1 MPTSR
6 SAKRRTTPKS
16 SAGTSSARAR
26 VGASPKSAP
35 TLVSKPA
42 PKPART
48 VVPARAPSRGPVNG
62 ALVKGATPAAKR
74 AATGPAA
81 GVRKAAPDA
90 GAAQRA
96 PRAKPRAVPAA
107 AASAR
112 VRTARTVVPAPKSA
126 SPKAPLRPA
135 PAKSRPV
142 SKAPATVAFKAVFKP
157 ATVLPA
163 ARASASLKDG
173 RGTSRRG
180 GKETRRLAA
189 PATRL
194 VRIKALDPCARCGP
208 NTCVEQLY
216 RVDEQV
222 AGTATVHLVFFD
234 RHGWYCVHGASCV
247 AVRDVHAELKAQRAE
262 AGRRR

>member
-35 TLVSKPA
+35 KVVSKPA
-42 PKPART
+42 PKPARA
-48 VVPARAPSRGPVNG
+48 VVPARVPARGT
-62 ALVKGATPAAKR
+62 VKGAKPAAKR
-74 AATGPAA
+74 TPKGTAA
-81 GVRKAAPDA
+81 GVRKVAPGAAAAP
-90 GAAQRA
+90 RT
-96 PRAKPRAVPAA
+96 PVAKSRAVPAA
-107 AASAR
+107 A
-112 VRTARTVVPAPKSA
+112 T
-126 SPKAPLRPA
+126 

-142 SKAPATVAFKAVFKP
+142 SKAPTAVALKPVFKP
-157 ATVLPA
+157 ATVLAP
-163 ARASASLKDG
+163 ARAAASAKSG
-173 RGTSRRG
+173 RGTSRSA
-180 GKETRRLAA
+180 GKAAQRLAA

-247 AVRDVHAELKAQRAE
+247 AVRDVHAELKAQRAG
-262 AGRRR
+262 AGRSR